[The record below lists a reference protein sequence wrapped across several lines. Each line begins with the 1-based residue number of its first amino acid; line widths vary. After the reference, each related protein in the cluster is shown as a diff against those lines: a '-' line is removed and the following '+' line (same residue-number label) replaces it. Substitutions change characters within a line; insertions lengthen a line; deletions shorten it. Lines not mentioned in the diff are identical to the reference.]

1 MQMISTE
8 GGADNRY
15 GIIGYNV
22 VSTLNEKFTVSRGI
36 CAVDENDM
44 LKRIDERK
52 EIKLEAGRGY
62 YTNDGGVT
70 YNLIASD
77 AVASM
82 NLWAFRPAFIEDL
95 VVNFEARL
103 KKGIVE
109 APLKFEETLSDAVQN
124 ILDRNAGSVKI
135 VRTDAEWFGMTY
147 REDVEQVK
155 KELDNL
161 TAEGVYP
168 EGEW

>member
-1 MQMISTE
+1 
-8 GGADNRY
+8 
-15 GIIGYNV
+15 
-22 VSTLNEKFTVSRGI
+22 
-36 CAVDENDM
+36 
-44 LKRIDERK
+44 
-52 EIKLEAGRGY
+52 
-62 YTNDGGVT
+62 
-70 YNLIASD
+70 
-77 AVASM
+77 M